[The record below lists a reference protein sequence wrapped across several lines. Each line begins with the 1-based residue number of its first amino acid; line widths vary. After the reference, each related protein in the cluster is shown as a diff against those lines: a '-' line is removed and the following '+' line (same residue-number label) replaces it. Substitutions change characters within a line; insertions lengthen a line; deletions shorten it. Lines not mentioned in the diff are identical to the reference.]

1 MRELM
6 HAADAGRDTYA
17 WAGVVPFVAAAL
29 GAVSPDL
36 RSWATLGFIA
46 YGACILSFLGGLRWG
61 RGLVKSERAAP
72 WAGSVWSSL
81 VATAAIVLAPS
92 RPVVALGLL
101 TVGFAAMGWQDVGDA
116 GWPPDFRRLR
126 RRLSFVVVGLHL
138 ALSALLLAR

>member
-6 HAADAGRDTYA
+6 HAADAGRDAYA

-29 GAVSPDL
+29 GACSPDL

>member
-1 MRELM
+1 MRDLM
-6 HAADAGRDTYA
+6 PMADAGRDAYA
-17 WAGVVPFVAAAL
+17 WAGVLPFAAAAL
-29 GAVSPDL
+29 GACSPDL
-36 RSWATLGFIA
+36 RSFATSGFIA

-61 RGLVKSERAAP
+61 RGLVRAERVPP

-81 VATAAIVLAPS
+81 VATAAILLASS

-101 TVGFAAMGWQDVGDA
+101 AAGFAAIGWQDVGDA

-138 ALSALLLAR
+138 GLSALLLAR